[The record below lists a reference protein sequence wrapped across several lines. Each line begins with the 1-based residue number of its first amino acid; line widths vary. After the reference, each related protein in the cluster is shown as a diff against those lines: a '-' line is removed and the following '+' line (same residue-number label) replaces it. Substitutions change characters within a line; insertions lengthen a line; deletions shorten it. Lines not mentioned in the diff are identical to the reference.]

1 MAVLLLTTL
10 LFAIN
15 PLPVVN
21 MGNDTA
27 ICQGQSI
34 ILDAGNP
41 GANFNWSTLE
51 NTQTISVDSAATY
64 SVTLTNAN
72 GCSATDDIIIS
83 INPLPVVN
91 MGNDT
96 AICQGQSIIL
106 DAGNP
111 GANFNWST
119 LENTQTIAVDSA
131 PLILLPLLMPM
142 AVLLLT
148 TLLFLSIHCLWSTWA
163 MTPQFVRDNQ

>member
-1 MAVLLLTTL
+1 MAVLLTDDIIIS
-10 LFAIN
+10 IN

-21 MGNDTA
+21 IGNDTA

-51 NTQTISVDSAATY
+51 NTQTIAVDSAATY

-96 AICQGQSIIL
+96 CNLSG
-106 DAGNP
+106 
-111 GANFNWST
+111 
-119 LENTQTIAVDSA
+119 TINNSRCGE
-131 PLILLPLLMPM
+131 
-142 AVLLLT
+142 
-148 TLLFLSIHCLWSTWA
+148 SRS
-163 MTPQFVRDNQ
+163 

>member
-1 MAVLLLTTL
+1 
-10 LFAIN
+10 
-15 PLPVVN
+15 

-51 NTQTISVDSAATY
+51 NTQTIAVDSAATY

-106 DAGNP
+106 DVGNP

-131 PLILLPLLMPM
+131 ATYSVTLTNANGCSATDDIIISINPL
-142 AVLLLT
+142 ACGQ
-148 TLLFLSIHCLWSTWA
+148 HG
-163 MTPQFVRDNQ
+163 Q